1 MVYQDN
7 PDASDVRYRDN
18 NDDEAE
24 FGEPIEM
31 PQVVS
36 SSPRR
41 LCSPRCKIVLVVSLL
56 VAAVV
61 VYASKGGDI
70 VGRPLFSGSKEGGV
84 RGSSSDDINVGEYY
98 DIEELSGVDSTA
110 TEVVS
115 APSETTETVS
125 EESAKNDECIDDPTF
140 MINDNKQHTCDTYIA
155 HVGRPQLHKVRCNQ
169 SIGEFNKE
177 TQAYDIHN
185 SPDEIRD
192 TDLLLKD
199 FCRKSCDICDD
210 MDSNAGDSQQ
220 QKPDEMN
227 EPEVVITPE
236 SGPSVVSA
244 PSETT
249 EIVSEEPAKNDECR
263 DDPTFMI
270 YDNKQHTC
278 DTYIAHV
285 GRPQLHTVRCNQSI
299 GEFNKETQAYDI
311 HNSPDEIRDTDLLL
325 KDFCRKSCDF
335 CDGMDSIAGDSQQQK
350 PDEMKESEVVIT
362 PESGPSTSS
371 EENTPE
377 IQTEPSEGEL
387 QQQPTEIEQVV
398 TEPEEDTTP
407 EIPEKIESQQTDTS
421 SISEE
426 EEEEAATPDI
436 PIEQEQQQPEGQIQ
450 NEEEEDAVAAQI
462 AELNTWASQLANNT
476 VAAQEDEDVASQTA
490 LAEEEIAQ
498 SAEYINNNPPPPPP
512 PVAVD
517 VASPPTISSG
527 SSLFGG

>member
-1 MVYQDN
+1 MVYQDH
-7 PDASDVRYRDN
+7 PDASAVRYRDD
-18 NDDEAE
+18 NDVDAE
-24 FGEPIEM
+24 FGEQIEM

-41 LCSPRCKIVLVVSLL
+41 LCSPRCKIVLVVCLL

-61 VYASKGGDI
+61 VYSSKGGDI
-70 VGRPLFSGSKEGGV
+70 VGRPLFSGDKKGSTQGGV

-140 MINDNKQHTCDTYIA
+140 MIHDNKQHTCDTYIA

-199 FCRKSCDICDD
+199 FCRKSCDFCDG

-220 QKPDEMN
+220 QKPDEMK
-227 EPEVVITPE
+227 EP
-236 SGPSVVSA
+236 
-244 PSETT
+244 
-249 EIVSEEPAKNDECR
+249 
-263 DDPTFMI
+263 
-270 YDNKQHTC
+270 
-278 DTYIAHV
+278 
-285 GRPQLHTVRCNQSI
+285 
-299 GEFNKETQAYDI
+299 
-311 HNSPDEIRDTDLLL
+311 
-325 KDFCRKSCDF
+325 
-335 CDGMDSIAGDSQQQK
+335 
-350 PDEMKESEVVIT
+350 EVVIT

-377 IQTEPSEGEL
+377 IPNDVLSNAQDEGYANKEDEL
-387 QQQPTEIEQVV
+387 QQQPTATAI
-398 TEPEEDTTP
+398 TEATAPEEDTTP
-407 EIPEKIESQQTDTS
+407 EIPEKPLGKIESQQTDTS
-421 SISEE
+421 SIEEEE
-426 EEEEAATPDI
+426 EEEEAATPVI
-436 PIEQEQQQPEGQIQ
+436 PIEPEPAEEITTQQIETEDLQEPAGVENMAAKDEEDATYNNEDEIPLDSTQIEQQEQQQPEGQIQ
-450 NEEEEDAVAAQI
+450 NEEEEDAVA
-462 AELNTWASQLANNT
+462 
-476 VAAQEDEDVASQTA
+476 D
-490 LAEEEIAQ
+490 
-498 SAEYINNNPPPPPP
+498 NNPPPPPP
-512 PVAVD
+512 PAVD
-517 VASPPTISSG
+517 VASPPTSSG